1 MYKIVAVGGKLRGQ
15 EFILKD
21 GENIIGRSSDVDY
34 PLAVEGVSKR
44 HMSITVNGDT
54 AFIEDLGSSNGTFV
68 NGKLIKKMT
77 VKNQDKIALP
87 NVIFQLVHVKE
98 KKIVVKKKVAKVQ
111 DSQEETQSLSD
122 EPMPEG
128 PLSKLRHLFKH
139 KIMPILYGF
148 NESYEW
154 RVLIGIILFIFIAI
168 NISLVIT
175 PVLKTS
181 NQILDREIEL
191 RGESYADE
199 VARANNTEL
208 SRKNFDRIDTSFL
221 EKVPDIVSYELFDLE
236 GRIIRPVTKQN
247 SYIND
252 PFSVYVKNEISSKLE
267 SGISKLPVKTLGEGE
282 RGIGRAIKA
291 YDSRTGRE
299 EAVGFI
305 SIRFAPRSLG
315 LAASNNLKSYLEA
328 LTTSA
333 LVAVIFFGM
342 FYYLSTRPIEEM
354 KMQIENVLRGKQK
367 ELESKLLMEEVR
379 PLRNSINSI
388 LQRMR
393 ELQSNE
399 SGEFAEVE
407 DDAPYLR
414 TLEEFIR
421 GAMGPALI
429 LNQDKIIHVINSEGE
444 DLTGLREASSKGSSL
459 LDSLR
464 DQGFA
469 ATVIDLCD
477 KSATN
482 SGCNQQETYD
492 ISGRAHQ
499 INVVSLLGKD
509 TFPKGFYVTFL
520 KE

>member
-21 GENIIGRSSDVDY
+21 GENIIGRSPDVDF

-54 AFIEDLGSSNGTFV
+54 AFVEDLGSSNGTFV
-68 NGKLIKKMT
+68 NGKLTKKMT

-87 NVIFQLVHVKE
+87 NVIFQVVHVKE
-98 KKIVVKKKVAKVQ
+98 KKVIIKKKVGKAHEAADDNDQ
-111 DSQEETQSLSD
+111 NHD
-122 EPMPEG
+122 EPVPAG
-128 PLSKLRHLFKH
+128 PLSRLRHMFKH
-139 KIMPILYGF
+139 KVMPVLYGF

-154 RVLIGIILFIFIAI
+154 RVMIGIILFIFIAI

-175 PVLKTS
+175 PVLQTS
-181 NQILDREIEL
+181 NEILDREIEL

-252 PFSVYVKNEISSKLE
+252 TFSVLVKQKITSKLD
-267 SGISKLPVKTLGEGE
+267 SGINKIPVQKLGEGE

-291 YDSRTGRE
+291 YDARTGRE
-299 EAVGFI
+299 EVVGFI
-305 SIRFAPRSLG
+305 AIRFAPRSLG

-342 FYYLSTRPIEEM
+342 FYYLSTRPVEEM
-354 KMQIENVLRGKQK
+354 KMQIENVLRGRQK
-367 ELESKLLMEEVR
+367 ELESKLLMEEMR

-393 ELQSNE
+393 ELQNAE

-407 DDAPYLR
+407 DDGPYLR
-414 TLEEFIR
+414 TLEEFLR
-421 GAMGPALI
+421 GSNGPAVI
-429 LNQDKIIHVINSEGE
+429 LNQDKVIHMINAEGE
-444 DLTGLREASSKGSSL
+444 DLTGLREASAKGSSL

-477 KSATN
+477 KSASN
-482 SGCNQQETYD
+482 AGCNQQETYD

-499 INVVSLLGKD
+499 INVVTLMGKD
-509 TFPKGFYVTFL
+509 SFPKGFFVTFI